1 MSTADL
7 IEALAH
13 IRSELR
19 SLEQQE
25 RIIRS
30 RLLVKLNRRH
40 TNTITTPRYK
50 LTRTWN
56 MREHMQKKN
65 VPLAVWNLYAT
76 QTEVETLRV
85 KPR

>member
-19 SLEQQE
+19 SLEHQE
-25 RIIRS
+25 QTIRD
-30 RLLVKLNRRH
+30 RLLTKLDRQH
-40 TNTITTPRYK
+40 TNTFTTPHYK
-50 LTRTWN
+50 LTRTWS
-56 MREHMQKKN
+56 MREHMQKRN
-65 VPLAVWNLYAT
+65 VPIQVWNQYAT
-76 QTEVETLRV
+76 QMEVETLRI